1 MEKLAGKTALI
12 TGGASGIGLGMARA
26 FLAAGLRVAIADI
39 SEAALESAGTALPGL
54 GKAVKLDV
62 TRAAEWERALDAV
75 EAALGP
81 LEILCNNA
89 GVGQGRF
96 ADGREITVAE
106 MPEALWRMVLEI
118 NATGTFLGARAVVPR
133 MLARGQRDH
142 GQRDHGQRDHGQWDD
157 GQRGHIVNTASTGGL
172 MAPGRIAAY
181 CASKYAVVGLS
192 ESLRAELAPAG
203 IGVSV
208 LCPGGVRSNLFASS
222 VAVRAAVPGA
232 SEGMATVGSEA
243 LRIEQAQRMDPV
255 FVGEMVL
262 RAIAGNAMYIIP
274 HPEYLGH
281 IEERHA
287 ALVAAFG
294 ESAQPGYRD
303 TDVTFERFRN
313 PEYARAPR

>member
-1 MEKLAGKTALI
+1 MEKLAGKTTLI
-12 TGGASGIGLGMARA
+12 TGGASGIGFGMARA
-26 FLAAGLRVAIADI
+26 FVASGLRVAIADI
-39 SEAALESAGTALPGL
+39 NAAALEAAEAALPSLA
-54 GKAVKLDV
+54 KAVKLDV

-81 LEILCNNA
+81 VDILCNNA

-96 ADGREITVAE
+96 ADGQEITVAN
-106 MPEALWRMVLEI
+106 MPEALWRIVLEV
-118 NATGTFLGARAVVPR
+118 NATGTFLGVRSVVPR
-133 MLARGQRDH
+133 MLPRGQ
-142 GQRDHGQRDHGQWDD
+142 G
-157 GQRGHIVNTASTGGL
+157 GHIVNTASTGGL
-172 MAPGRIAAY
+172 MAPGGIAAN

-192 ESLRAELAPAG
+192 ESLRAELAPSG

-222 VAVRAAVPGA
+222 VAVRAGVPGA

-262 RAIAGNAMYIIP
+262 RAIAENAMYIIP

>member
-1 MEKLAGKTALI
+1 MQKLMGKTALI

-26 FLAAGLRVAIADI
+26 FIAAGLRVAIADI
-39 SEAALESAGTALPGL
+39 NEAALEAAAAALPGL

-62 TRAAEWERALDAV
+62 TRAAEWEHALDAV
-75 EAALGP
+75 EKALGP
-81 LEILCNNA
+81 VEILCNNA

-96 ADGREITVAE
+96 ADGRDTTVAE
-106 MPEALWRMVLEI
+106 MPEALWRLVLEI
-118 NATGTFLGARAVVPR
+118 NATGSFLGVRTVAPR
-133 MLARGQRDH
+133 MIARGQ
-142 GQRDHGQRDHGQWDD
+142 G
-157 GQRGHIVNTASTGGL
+157 GHIVNTASTGGL
-172 MAPGRIAAY
+172 MAPGGIAAY
-181 CASKYAVVGLS
+181 CASKFAVVGLS
-192 ESLRAELAPAG
+192 ESVRAELAPAG

-222 VAVRAAVPGA
+222 VAIRARTPDAF
-232 SEGMATVGSEA
+232 EGLATAGTDA

-255 FVGEMVL
+255 RVGELVL

-274 HPEYLGH
+274 HPEYLDH
-281 IEERHA
+281 VEERHA

>member
-1 MEKLAGKTALI
+1 MQNLAGKTALI

-26 FLAAGLRVAIADI
+26 FIAAGLHVAIADI
-39 SEAALESAGTALPGL
+39 NETSLRATEASLPGL
-54 GKAVKLDV
+54 GKAVTLDV
-62 TRAAEWERALDAV
+62 TRFAEWERALDET

-81 LEILCNNA
+81 VEILCNNA
-89 GVGQGRF
+89 GVAQGRF
-96 ADGREITVAE
+96 ADGRDTTVAE
-106 MPEALWRMVLEI
+106 MPEALWRLVLEI
-118 NATGTFLGARAVVPR
+118 NATGAFLGARAAASR
-133 MLARGQRDH
+133 MLARR
-142 GQRDHGQRDHGQWDD
+142 QW
-157 GQRGHIVNTASTGGL
+157 GHIVNTSSIGGL
-172 MAPGRIAAY
+172 MAPGGIAAY

-222 VAVRAAVPGA
+222 VAIRAQEPGA
-232 SEGMATVGSEA
+232 FEGLATVGSDA

-294 ESAQPGYRD
+294 DSAKPGYRD
-303 TDVTFERFRN
+303 TDATFERFRN

>member
-1 MEKLAGKTALI
+1 MQDLVGRTALI

-26 FLAAGLRVAIADI
+26 FVAAGLRVAIADI
-39 SEAALESAGTALPGL
+39 NEAGLAAAREAVPGL
-54 GKAVKLDV
+54 GLAVALDV
-62 TRAAEWERALDAV
+62 TLGEDWARAVDAV

-81 LEILCNNA
+81 VEILCNNA
-89 GVGQGRF
+89 GVAQGRF
-96 ADGREITVAE
+96 ADGRDTSVAE
-106 MPEALWRMVLEI
+106 MPEALWRMVMEI
-118 NATGTFLGARAVVPR
+118 NATGTFLGARTVVPR
-133 MLARGQRDH
+133 MLARGQ
-142 GQRDHGQRDHGQWDD
+142 G
-157 GQRGHIVNTASTGGL
+157 GHVVNTASTGGL
-172 MAPGRIAAY
+172 MAPGGIAAY
-181 CASKYAVVGLS
+181 CASKFAVVGLS

-222 VAVRAAVPGA
+222 VAVRARAGGGF
-232 SEGMATVGSEA
+232 EGLATEGTEA

-255 FVGEMVL
+255 KVGEMVL

-274 HPEYLGH
+274 HPEYRGH
-281 IEERHA
+281 VDERHA

-313 PEYARAPR
+313 PEYAKAAR

>member
-1 MEKLAGKTALI
+1 MDRLAGRTALI
-12 TGGASGIGLGMARA
+12 TGGASGIGLGMAKA
-26 FLAAGLRVAIADI
+26 FIAAGLQVAIADI
-39 SEAALESAGTALPGL
+39 NDAALDAAKVALPGL

-62 TRAAEWERALDAV
+62 TRGAEWERALDTV
-75 EAALGP
+75 EAVLGP
-81 LEILCNNA
+81 VEILCNNA

-96 ADGREITVAE
+96 TDGREITVAE

-118 NATGTFLGARAVVPR
+118 NATGTFLGVRAVVPR
-133 MLARGQRDH
+133 MLARGQ
-142 GQRDHGQRDHGQWDD
+142 W
-157 GQRGHIVNTASTGGL
+157 GHIVNTASTGGL
-172 MAPGRIAAY
+172 MAPGGIAAY

-222 VAVRAAVPGA
+222 VAVRAGVPGA

-255 FVGEMVL
+255 FVGEKVL
-262 RAIAGNAMYIIP
+262 RAITENAMYIIP
-274 HPEYLGH
+274 HPEYRGH

-294 ESAQPGYRD
+294 ETAQPGYRD

>member
-1 MEKLAGKTALI
+1 MQKLAGKTAFI

-26 FLAAGLRVAIADI
+26 FIAAGLRVAIADI
-39 SEAALESAGTALPGL
+39 NEAALQ
-54 GKAVKLDV
+54 AVKLDV
-62 TRAAEWERALDAV
+62 TRAAEWERALNEV
-75 EAALGP
+75 EASLGHVD
-81 LEILCNNA
+81 ILCNNA
-89 GVGQGRF
+89 GVAQGRF
-96 ADGREITVAE
+96 ADGRQINVAE
-106 MPEALWRMVLEI
+106 MPEALWRLVLEI
-118 NATGTFLGARAVVPR
+118 NTTGTFLGARAVIPR
-133 MLARGQRDH
+133 MLARGQ
-142 GQRDHGQRDHGQWDD
+142 G
-157 GQRGHIVNTASTGGL
+157 GHIVNTASTGGL
-172 MAPGRIAAY
+172 MAPGGIAAY

-192 ESLRAELAPAG
+192 ESLRAELAPDG

-232 SEGMATVGSEA
+232 SEGMATSGSDA

-255 FVGEMVL
+255 LVGEMVL
-262 RAIAGNAMYIIP
+262 RSIAGNAMYIIP

-281 IEERHA
+281 IEDRHA
-287 ALVAAFG
+287 ALTAAFG

>member
-1 MEKLAGKTALI
+1 
-12 TGGASGIGLGMARA
+12 MARA
-26 FLAAGLRVAIADI
+26 FLAAGLRVAVADI
-39 SEAALESAGTALPGL
+39 NEAALATAKASLPGL
-54 GKAVKLDV
+54 GMAVKLDV
-62 TRAAEWERALDAV
+62 TRAADWERAVDAV
-75 EAALGP
+75 EAALGDV
-81 LEILCNNA
+81 EILCNNA

-118 NATGTFLGARAVVPR
+118 NATGAFLGVRSVVPR
-133 MLARGQRDH
+133 MLARGT
-142 GQRDHGQRDHGQWDD
+142 W
-157 GQRGHIVNTASTGGL
+157 GHVVNTASTGGL
-172 MAPGRIAAY
+172 MAPGGIAAY
-181 CASKYAVVGLS
+181 CASKFAVVGLS

-222 VAVRAAVPGA
+222 VAVRAGVPGT

-243 LRIEQAQRMDPV
+243 LRVEQAQRMDPV

-262 RAIAGNAMYIIP
+262 RAIAGNAMYVIP
-274 HPEYLGH
+274 HPEYRGH

-287 ALVAAFG
+287 ALLGAFG

>member
-1 MEKLAGKTALI
+1 MQQLAGKTALI

-26 FLAAGLRVAIADI
+26 FIAAGLRVAIADI
-39 SEAALESAGTALPGL
+39 NDNALEVAEAALPGL

-62 TRAAEWERALDAV
+62 TRGAEWEHAVNAV

-81 LEILCNNA
+81 VDILCNNA

-96 ADGREITVAE
+96 ADGRDTTVAE

-118 NATGTFLGARAVVPR
+118 NATGTFLGARTLAPR
-133 MLARGQRDH
+133 MIARGQ
-142 GQRDHGQRDHGQWDD
+142 G
-157 GQRGHIVNTASTGGL
+157 GHIVNTASTGGL
-172 MAPGRIAAY
+172 MAPGGIAAY

-192 ESLRAELAPAG
+192 ESMRAELAPAG

-222 VAVRAAVPGA
+222 VAIRAKTPDAFD
-232 SEGMATVGSEA
+232 GMATVGTDS
-243 LRIEQAQRMDPV
+243 LRIEQEQRMDPV
-255 FVGEMVL
+255 RVGEMVL
-262 RAIAGNAMYIIP
+262 RAIAVNAMYIIP

>member
-1 MEKLAGKTALI
+1 MQKLTGKTALI

-26 FLAAGLRVAIADI
+26 FLAAGLKVAIADI
-39 SEAALESAGTALPGL
+39 NETALAAAEAALPGL
-54 GKAVKLDV
+54 GKAVQLDV
-62 TRAAEWERALDAV
+62 TRAADWERALDTV

-81 LEILCNNA
+81 VEILCNNA
-89 GVGQGRF
+89 GVAQGRF
-96 ADGREITVAE
+96 ADGREMTVAE

-118 NATGTFLGARAVVPR
+118 NTTGTFLGAHAVLPR
-133 MLARGQRDH
+133 MLARGQ
-142 GQRDHGQRDHGQWDD
+142 W
-157 GQRGHIVNTASTGGL
+157 GHIVNTASTGGL
-172 MAPGRIAAY
+172 MAPGGIAAY

-192 ESLRAELAPAG
+192 EAMRAELAPVG

-222 VAVRAAVPGA
+222 VAVRAARPEA
-232 SEGMATVGSEA
+232 FEGLATVGTEA

-255 FVGEMVL
+255 SVGQMVL
-262 RAIAGNAMYIIP
+262 RAIADNAMYIIP

-313 PEYARAPR
+313 PEYARAPRSK

>member
-1 MEKLAGKTALI
+1 MEKLTGRTALI
-12 TGGASGIGLGMARA
+12 TGGASGIGLGMAKA
-26 FLAAGLRVAIADI
+26 FIAAGLRVAIADI
-39 SEAALESAGTALPGL
+39 NEGALAAAAAALPGL
-54 GKAVKLDV
+54 GAAVKLDV
-62 TRAAEWERALDAV
+62 ARSEEWERALDAV

-81 LEILCNNA
+81 VEILCNNA

-96 ADGREITVAE
+96 ADGRETVVAE

-118 NATGTFLGARAVVPR
+118 NATGTFLGARAVAGR
-133 MLARGQRDH
+133 MLARGQ
-142 GQRDHGQRDHGQWDD
+142 G
-157 GQRGHIVNTASTGGL
+157 GHIVNTASTGGL
-172 MAPGRIAAY
+172 MAPGGIAAY

-222 VAVRAAVPGA
+222 VAVRAGVPGA

-255 FVGEMVL
+255 CVGEMVL
-262 RAIAGNAMYIIP
+262 RAIAGNALYIIP
-274 HPEYLGH
+274 HPEYRGH

-294 ESAQPGYRD
+294 ETAQPGYRD
-303 TDVTFERFRN
+303 TEVTFERFRN

>member
-1 MEKLAGKTALI
+1 MEMLAGKTALI

-39 SEAALESAGTALPGL
+39 NEAALAAAAAALPGL

-62 TRAAEWERALDAV
+62 TRAEEWENAVDAV
-75 EAALGP
+75 EAALGQV
-81 LEILCNNA
+81 EILCNNA
-89 GVGQGRF
+89 GVSQGRF
-96 ADGREITVAE
+96 ADGREIRIAD
-106 MPEALWRMVLEI
+106 MPEAVWRMVLEI
-118 NATGTFLGARAVVPR
+118 NATGTFLGARTVVAR
-133 MLARGQRDH
+133 MLARGQ
-142 GQRDHGQRDHGQWDD
+142 W
-157 GQRGHIVNTASTGGL
+157 GHIVNTASTGGL
-172 MAPGRIAAY
+172 MAPGGIAAY
-181 CASKYAVVGLS
+181 CASKFAVVGLS

-222 VAVRAAVPGA
+222 VAVRAGVPGA

-262 RAIAGNAMYIIP
+262 QAIAANAMYIIP

-287 ALVAAFG
+287 ALLAAFG
-294 ESAQPGYRD
+294 QSAQPGYRD

>member
-1 MEKLAGKTALI
+1 MERLAGRTALI
-12 TGGASGIGLGMARA
+12 TGGASGIGLGMAQA
-26 FLAAGLRVAIADI
+26 FVEAGLKVAIADI
-39 SEAALESAGTALPGL
+39 NEAALEAAKAALPGL
-54 GKAVKLDV
+54 GAAVTLDV
-62 TRAAEWERALDAV
+62 TRAAEWEHALDTV

-81 LEILCNNA
+81 VEILCNNA

-96 ADGREITVAE
+96 ADGREITIAE

-118 NATGTFLGARAVVPR
+118 NTTGTFLGARAVLPR
-133 MLARGQRDH
+133 MLVRR
-142 GQRDHGQRDHGQWDD
+142 QW
-157 GQRGHIVNTASTGGL
+157 GHIVNTGSTGGL
-172 MAPGRIAAY
+172 MAPGGIAAY
-181 CASKYAVVGLS
+181 CASKFAVVGLS

-222 VAVRAAVPGA
+222 VSVRAGVPGA
-232 SEGMATVGSEA
+232 AEGMATVGSEA

-255 FVGEMVL
+255 SVGRMVL

-287 ALVAAFG
+287 AMVAAFG
-294 ESAQPGYRD
+294 ESAQPGYHD

-313 PEYARAPR
+313 PEYARAIPRIHGGAAS

>member
-1 MEKLAGKTALI
+1 V
-12 TGGASGIGLGMARA
+12 
-26 FLAAGLRVAIADI
+26 VA
-39 SEAALESAGTALPGL
+39 
-54 GKAVKLDV
+54 
-62 TRAAEWERALDAV
+62 
-75 EAALGP
+75 
-81 LEILCNNA
+81 
-89 GVGQGRF
+89 
-96 ADGREITVAE
+96 
-106 MPEALWRMVLEI
+106 
-118 NATGTFLGARAVVPR
+118 R
-133 MLARGQRDH
+133 MLAR
-142 GQRDHGQRDHGQWDD
+142 

-172 MAPGRIAAY
+172 MAPGGIAAY

-192 ESLRAELAPAG
+192 EALRAELAPAG

-287 ALVAAFG
+287 ALLAAFG
-294 ESAQPGYRD
+294 VSAQPGYRD

-313 PEYARAPR
+313 PEYARAPRS

>member
-1 MEKLAGKTALI
+1 MQQLAGKTALI

-26 FLAAGLRVAIADI
+26 FIAAGLRVAIADI
-39 SEAALESAGTALPGL
+39 NDNALEVAEAVLPGL

-62 TRAAEWERALDAV
+62 TRGAEWEHAVNAV

-81 LEILCNNA
+81 VDILCNNA

-96 ADGREITVAE
+96 ADGRDTTVAE

-118 NATGTFLGARAVVPR
+118 NATGTFLGARTLAPR
-133 MLARGQRDH
+133 MIARGQ
-142 GQRDHGQRDHGQWDD
+142 G
-157 GQRGHIVNTASTGGL
+157 GHIVNTASTGGL
-172 MAPGRIAAY
+172 MAPGGIAAY

-192 ESLRAELAPAG
+192 ESMRAELAPAG

-222 VAVRAAVPGA
+222 VAIRAKTPDAFD
-232 SEGMATVGSEA
+232 GMATVGTDS
-243 LRIEQAQRMDPV
+243 LRIEQEQRMDPV
-255 FVGEMVL
+255 RVGEMVL
-262 RAIAGNAMYIIP
+262 RAIAVNAMYIIP

>member
-1 MEKLAGKTALI
+1 MQQLAGKTALI

-26 FLAAGLRVAIADI
+26 FIAAGLRVAIADI
-39 SEAALESAGTALPGL
+39 NDNALEVAEAALPGL

-62 TRAAEWERALDAV
+62 TRGAEWEHAVNAV

-81 LEILCNNA
+81 VDILCNNA

-96 ADGREITVAE
+96 ADGRDTTVAE

-118 NATGTFLGARAVVPR
+118 NATGTFLGARTLAPR
-133 MLARGQRDH
+133 MIARAQG
-142 GQRDHGQRDHGQWDD
+142 
-157 GQRGHIVNTASTGGL
+157 GHIVNTASTGGL
-172 MAPGRIAAY
+172 MAPGGIAAY

-192 ESLRAELAPAG
+192 ESMRAELAPAG

-222 VAVRAAVPGA
+222 VAIRAKTPDAFD
-232 SEGMATVGSEA
+232 GMATVGTDS
-243 LRIEQAQRMDPV
+243 LRIEQEQRMDPV
-255 FVGEMVL
+255 RVGEMVL
-262 RAIAGNAMYIIP
+262 RAIAVNAMYIIP

>member
-1 MEKLAGKTALI
+1 MQTLAGRTALI

-26 FLAAGLRVAIADI
+26 FIAAGVRVAIADVN
-39 SEAALESAGTALPGL
+39 EAALEAAGAALPGL
-54 GKAVKLDV
+54 GKAVRLDV
-62 TRAAEWERALDAV
+62 RRAAEWEHAVDAV

-81 LEILCNNA
+81 VEILCNNA

-96 ADGREITVAE
+96 ADGRDTTVAE

-118 NATGTFLGARAVVPR
+118 NATGTFLGARTVAPR
-133 MLARGQRDH
+133 MIARGQ
-142 GQRDHGQRDHGQWDD
+142 G
-157 GQRGHIVNTASTGGL
+157 GHIVNTASTGGL
-172 MAPGRIAAY
+172 MAPGGIAAY
-181 CASKYAVVGLS
+181 CASKFAVVGLS
-192 ESLRAELAPAG
+192 ESMRAELAPAG

-222 VAVRAAVPGA
+222 VAIRARTPDAFDGL
-232 SEGMATVGSEA
+232 ATVGSEA
-243 LRIEQAQRMDPV
+243 LRTEQVQRMDPV
-255 FVGEMVL
+255 RVGEMVL

-281 IEERHA
+281 VEERHA

-313 PEYARAPR
+313 PAYALAPR

>member
-1 MEKLAGKTALI
+1 
-12 TGGASGIGLGMARA
+12 
-26 FLAAGLRVAIADI
+26 
-39 SEAALESAGTALPGL
+39 
-54 GKAVKLDV
+54 
-62 TRAAEWERALDAV
+62 
-75 EAALGP
+75 
-81 LEILCNNA
+81 
-89 GVGQGRF
+89 
-96 ADGREITVAE
+96 
-106 MPEALWRMVLEI
+106 
-118 NATGTFLGARAVVPR
+118 
-133 MLARGQRDH
+133 
-142 GQRDHGQRDHGQWDD
+142 
-157 GQRGHIVNTASTGGL
+157 L
-172 MAPGRIAAY
+172 MAPGGIAAY

-192 ESLRAELAPAG
+192 EALRAELAPAG

-222 VAVRAAVPGA
+222 VAVRAGVPGA

-262 RAIAGNAMYIIP
+262 RAIVGNAMYIIP

-287 ALVAAFG
+287 TLVAAFG

-313 PEYARAPR
+313 PEYARARR

>member
-1 MEKLAGKTALI
+1 MEKLAGRTALI

-39 SEAALESAGTALPGL
+39 NEAALAVAAAALPGL

-62 TRAAEWERALDAV
+62 TQASEWEHALDAV

-81 LEILCNNA
+81 VEILCNNA
-89 GVGQGRF
+89 GVAQGRF
-96 ADGREITVAE
+96 ADGRGIDVAE
-106 MPEALWRMVLEI
+106 MPEALWRMVMEI
-118 NATGTFLGARAVVPR
+118 NATGTFLGAQAIAKR
-133 MLARGQRDH
+133 MLARGR
-142 GQRDHGQRDHGQWDD
+142 W
-157 GQRGHIVNTASTGGL
+157 GHIVNTASTGGL
-172 MAPGRIAAY
+172 MAPGGIAAY
-181 CASKYAVVGLS
+181 CASKFAVVGLS
-192 ESLRAELAPAG
+192 EALRAELAPAG

-222 VAVRAAVPGA
+222 VAVRAALPGNFDGL
-232 SEGMATVGSEA
+232 STVGSEA

-255 FVGEMVL
+255 HVGDMVL

-294 ESAQPGYRD
+294 E
-303 TDVTFERFRN
+303 
-313 PEYARAPR
+313 